1 MAYHSFNKK
10 YNLVI
15 IGRCML
21 VCYPT
26 ENFWLISKYLTHIT
40 RHVEVNLI
48 TSTQYCCVCVWGIF
62 CALRG
67 PLKRLRRRHSNRS
80 IVQGATTC
88 VFRISRK
95 KKNKIAKMLSLESG
109 KISCIFCCCIPGPRC
124 PQLLVFDVYWHISQ
138 PGGVTVRKIPNVAG
152 ARALRGGNVF
162 LDQPKCS

>member
-48 TSTQYCCVCVWGIF
+48 TSTQYCCVCVCGIF

-95 KKNKIAKMLSLESG
+95 KKQDRKNVKFRKWQNFLY
-109 KISCIFCCCIPGPRC
+109 F
-124 PQLLVFDVYWHISQ
+124 LLLHSRPTMSTI
-138 PGGVTVRKIPNVAG
+138 TC
-152 ARALRGGNVF
+152 L
-162 LDQPKCS
+162 